1 MGTIWLLVA
10 LIVGDGNV
18 ETITIERYETRPACE
33 AVAVW
38 LSQARCV
45 PEHIA

>member
-10 LIVGDGNV
+10 LIVSDGNV
-18 ETITIERYETRPACE
+18 ETITIERYETRYECE
-33 AVAVW
+33 AAAVW
-38 LSQARCV
+38 MSQARCV